1 PRGADTG
8 HSAAGAPPAA
18 PGRPR
23 PRRGRA
29 PESGGRGRAAARRE
43 AGTPAVVAMAIAAQQ
58 HGLVAL
64 DRDGHVIRPAKLW
77 NDTESAPDAEW
88 LVDQLGGPEPWVKA
102 CGSVPVASF
111 TISKLSWRHRTEPG
125 TFGPLARGLL
135 PPDWP
140 PYR

>member
-29 PESGGRGRAAARRE
+29 PEPGGRAPARARRE

-64 DRDGHVIRPAKLW
+64 DRDGRVIRPAKLW

-88 LVDQLGGPEPWVKA
+88 LVEQLGGPAPWGEAGGAGAGAAFAVR
-102 CGSVPVASF
+102 
-111 TISKLSWRHRTEPG
+111 KLGGVDPS
-125 TFGPLARGLL
+125 
-135 PPDWP
+135 
-140 PYR
+140 